1 MGTCI
6 QNPLSGIPSSQL
18 SNFSGTSTIDV
29 DIADSLSYRTSHG
42 TEEKELMHRARAVR
56 QRWKIGDIA
65 VPYPPGLYPPSMPK
79 LADVLGY

>member
-6 QNPLSGIPSSQL
+6 QNPLSGIPSSQF

-42 TEEKELMHRARAVR
+42 TEEKRKKRGKTR
-56 QRWKIGDIA
+56 
-65 VPYPPGLYPPSMPK
+65 K
-79 LADVLGY
+79 LSKESEGECEAEVVL